1 MNTCYREIF
10 CNLIAIE
17 LKLYVPFRAGEAQI
31 LTKFDDCLII
41 RRKARTISARS
52 FLSIVG
58 GIISSTDDG
67 NCVWLCVRMCA
78 SSSHLF
84 STIK

>member
-17 LKLYVPFRAGEAQI
+17 LKHHVPFRTGEAQI

-52 FLSIVG
+52 FLSIPKHCESG
-58 GIISSTDDG
+58 
-67 NCVWLCVRMCA
+67 
-78 SSSHLF
+78 
-84 STIK
+84 

>member
-1 MNTCYREIF
+1 MGVSSVNTCYREIF

-52 FLSIVG
+52 FLSIPKHRESG
-58 GIISSTDDG
+58 
-67 NCVWLCVRMCA
+67 
-78 SSSHLF
+78 
-84 STIK
+84 

>member
-1 MNTCYREIF
+1 MGCRDVNTCYREIL

-31 LTKFDDCLII
+31 LTKIDDCLII

-52 FLSIVG
+52 FLSIPKHRESG
-58 GIISSTDDG
+58 
-67 NCVWLCVRMCA
+67 
-78 SSSHLF
+78 
-84 STIK
+84 

>member
-17 LKLYVPFRAGEAQI
+17 LKLHVPFRTGEAQI
-31 LTKFDDCLII
+31 LTKFDDCLIF

-52 FLSIVG
+52 FLSIPKHCESG
-58 GIISSTDDG
+58 
-67 NCVWLCVRMCA
+67 
-78 SSSHLF
+78 
-84 STIK
+84 

>member
-17 LKLYVPFRAGEAQI
+17 LKHHVPFRTGEAQI

-52 FLSIVG
+52 FLFIPKHCESG
-58 GIISSTDDG
+58 
-67 NCVWLCVRMCA
+67 
-78 SSSHLF
+78 
-84 STIK
+84 